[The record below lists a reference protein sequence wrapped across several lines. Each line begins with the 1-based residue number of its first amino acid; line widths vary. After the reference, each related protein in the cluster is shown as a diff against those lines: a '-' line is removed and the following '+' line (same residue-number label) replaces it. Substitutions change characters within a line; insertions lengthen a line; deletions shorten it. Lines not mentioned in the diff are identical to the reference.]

1 MSEDSDYALKQRR
14 KAVLAA
20 DRWRCMLCDS
30 EINPK
35 EGSIDTDDEKDSV
48 LRAHI
53 NETHLGS
60 PMLNTSIKDEY
71 MVCYFK
77 PIVEVLQGNTKTQ

>member
-20 DRWRCMLCDS
+20 NRWRCILCDIEVDPMGDS
-30 EINPK
+30 V
-35 EGSIDTDDEKDSV
+35 DTDDEKDSV
-48 LRAHI
+48 LRSHI
-53 NETHLGS
+53 NSTHLGS
-60 PMLNTSIKDEY
+60 PMLNTNIKDEY

-77 PIVEVLQGNTKTQ
+77 PIVEVIQGNTKIQ